1 MAWEWLKHA
10 FAIDTDDALQLPE
23 AEQRIVDRLC
33 QEVARRDLVVPA
45 LMFLEMSRPL
55 NYLGA
60 QALHF
65 FQPMLGA
72 LVDSDAPKH
81 FASFLERRG
90 AIDALCRTLEAC
102 REKTRR
108 EGDAAPSHVNAEG
121 GRSSPPPES

>member
-1 MAWEWLKHA
+1 MAWQWLKHA
-10 FAIDTDDALQLPE
+10 FAIDTDDAAELPE
-23 AEQRIVDRLC
+23 GERRVVDRLC
-33 QEVARRDLVVPA
+33 REVVRRDLVVPA

-102 REKTRR
+102 RRDAQREADAEPSDVKADGDCSNPRR
-108 EGDAAPSHVNAEG
+108 ES
-121 GRSSPPPES
+121 